1 MAEALTVCQLSVCRK
16 CLSRDLGNRWKSW
29 KTIQQSDIL
38 PISPANKKQQK
49 PTTSNKKVDNLEV
62 ASSGNWNDIN
72 VIGMMGL
79 CTGSCFGKTR
89 LLKAAGYVDESS
101 GNEARM
107 GRMISESMSL
117 V

>member
-1 MAEALTVCQLSVCRK
+1 MT
-16 CLSRDLGNRWKSW
+16 DLCK
-29 KTIQQSDIL
+29 
-38 PISPANKKQQK
+38 
-49 PTTSNKKVDNLEV
+49 
-62 ASSGNWNDIN
+62 
-72 VIGMMGL
+72 
-79 CTGSCFGKTR
+79 GSHFGKTR